1 MNEIFVET
9 LFDSKMKAWT
19 NIVRNVESNANQYKR
34 PFKNK
39 VEAVNLGCQAAN
51 ILKCEHKIRAKDLE
65 QWEQCQK
72 H

>member
-9 LFDSKMKAWT
+9 LFDGKMKAWT
-19 NIVRNVESNANQYKR
+19 NIVRNTESNANQYKR

-39 VEAVNLGCQAAN
+39 VEAVNLGCQAAQ
-51 ILKCEHKIRAKDLE
+51 ILKCEHQIRSKDVE
-65 QWEQCQK
+65 TWEKCIK